1 MVRERGYQYFDW
13 NVTSGDAGET
23 ESKDQVVK
31 NVISGV
37 KRNKI
42 SVVLQHDIKDFSV
55 DAVPEIIE
63 WAFANGYCFDTLTEA
78 GPIVHHAIGN

>member
-1 MVRERGYQYFDW
+1 MVQEKGYQYFDW

-23 ESKDQVVK
+23 TEKDQVVK
-31 NVISGV
+31 NVINGIQ
-37 KRNKI
+37 KNKI

-63 WAFANGYCFDTLTEA
+63 WAFENGYCFDTLTKD
-78 GPIVHHAIGN
+78 GPIVHHAINN